1 MPQSGISGNLPMN
14 PIKSL
19 LKKTAA
25 LRDQE
30 QGAVALI
37 FALAFIPLLGFVG
50 VAVDYGL
57 GVRDAALLRTA
68 VDAAAL
74 SAVSPTSQGYKLAQ
88 AASSDGV
95 ITVDATPYINLMQ
108 ANLGGHSEMTLQG
121 APTVT
126 LKRAGLNVTA
136 QVTATASIK
145 TSLMYIFGYPYMSV
159 TKTSTASTNLPT
171 FLDFYLL
178 LDNTPSMGIGATQSD
193 INKLISLTTNI
204 PHNPNEAKCGF
215 ACHVASE
222 AASVDYYTIARNNNV
237 TLRIDLLRQATQN
250 LMDTANNQQ
259 LTSNVTGLYRFAVYD
274 FGATAT
280 AAQNS
285 IIANVVPL
293 TSSTSTVKT
302 QINSLDLMSVDS
314 QGQYNDQDTSFDT
327 VLPAINSII
336 PTPGDGSSTTSRQQ
350 ILLFVTD
357 GLSDE
362 NLNGTRTIK
371 PINTALCTAIKN
383 RNIQIAV
390 LYTTYYPLPTNS
402 FYMANVDPIVNNIGP
417 ALQQCASS
425 PSFYQAV
432 ATGGD
437 VSSALAALFN
447 NVVAKSRL
455 TQ

>member
-1 MPQSGISGNLPMN
+1 MQ
-14 PIKSL
+14 PIETL
-19 LKKTAA
+19 LNKAKA
-25 LRDQE
+25 LREQE

-37 FALAFIPLLGFVG
+37 FAFALIPLLGFAG
-50 VAVDYGL
+50 LAIDYGL
-57 GVRDAALLRTA
+57 GVRDAAMLATA
-68 VDAAAL
+68 VDSAAL
-74 SAVSPTSQGYKLAQ
+74 RAVSPTSQAYQLAK
-88 AASSDGV
+88 AASGDGV
-95 ITVDATPYINLMQ
+95 VTVDATPYIGLMQ
-108 ANLGGHSEMTLQG
+108 ANIGANSGMTLQG

-126 LKRAGLNVTA
+126 IRRAGLNVTA
-136 QVTATASIK
+136 QLTATASIK
-145 TSLMYIFGYPYMSV
+145 TTLMSLFGYPTITV
-159 TKTSTASTNLPT
+159 TKTSTATTNLPT
-171 FLDFYLL
+171 YMDFHLL
-178 LDNTPSMGIGATQSD
+178 LDNTPSMGVGATQAD
-193 INKLISLTTNI
+193 INKLISLTTSIKN
-204 PHNPNEAKCGF
+204 NPNEAKCGF
-215 ACHVASE
+215 ACHVADE

-259 LTSNVTGLYRFAVYD
+259 KISNVSGLYRFAVYD
-274 FGATAT
+274 FGASAN
-280 AAQNS
+280 AAQTSVITN
-285 IIANVVPL
+285 IVPL
-293 TSSTSTVKT
+293 TSNTGSVKT
-302 QINSLDLMSVDS
+302 QVSSLDLMSVDY

-327 VLPAINSII
+327 VLPAIGAVI

-362 NLNGTRTIK
+362 NLGGNRTIK

-390 LYTTYYPLPTNS
+390 LYTTYYPLPTNA
-402 FYMANVDPIVNNIGP
+402 FYVANVAPIVDQIGP

-437 VSSALAALFN
+437 VSSALSALFN
-447 NVVAKSRL
+447 NVIAKSRL